1 MHYTVY
7 EWVKKGF
14 TVDLVTK
21 LALHITSK
29 NKMKLRG
36 DEDSLDETDL
46 YYSFWSMIADFNEI
60 KIALDWSS
68 SEILDILDYTNSIIL
83 SSLHVALAPVIQ
95 RSEGWKDR
103 AVICNS
109 PICAA
114 ASSCILMSAP
124 VMQSSYVTCHL
135 SVTLEWAHVI
145 CMVQSNIDSA
155 QYYSHQYLP
164 PLSGSINTY
173 TERKQ

>member
-7 EWVKKGF
+7 EWVKKDF

-29 NKMKLRG
+29 NKMKSRG

-103 AVICNS
+103 AVIVQFS
-109 PICAA
+109 KLRHHL
-114 ASSCILMSAP
+114 ASWC
-124 VMQSSYVTCHL
+124 Q
-135 SVTLEWAHVI
+135 
-145 CMVQSNIDSA
+145 
-155 QYYSHQYLP
+155 
-164 PLSGSINTY
+164 PLSCSHHMSHVTSVWHSSGPMSSAWCSQILTLPSITATNICLHC
-173 TERKQ
+173 QDL